1 MKSPLKKLM
10 LSLLSLTFIFLSAN
24 AQIDINSIK
33 DKVNKA
39 TKGNTKLTNQEIIYG
54 LKEALNVGSNN
65 ATASAS
71 QLDGYYKNEIIKI
84 PFPQEMKDVE
94 SKVRAIGFNKQ
105 VDEFVMAMNR
115 AAETAAKEAAPIF
128 LDAVKSMT
136 INDGMNILK
145 GEDDAATQYLKAN
158 TNEELYAK
166 FKPIV
171 AIAMQKVD
179 VAKYWTPIASGY
191 NKIPFTKEV
200 NPDLEDYITLKA
212 LDGLF
217 YLVAQEELKIRK
229 DPAARVTDVLKK
241 VFGSKN

>member
-1 MKSPLKKLM
+1 MKKLS
-10 LSLLSLTFIFLSAN
+10 LSIIALFLLLAVTQ

-33 DKVNKA
+33 GKINKA
-39 TKGNTKLTNQEIIYG
+39 TGNSGKLTNEEVISG
-54 LKEALNVGSNN
+54 LKEALQVGSNN
-65 ATASAS
+65 AAADASKI
-71 QLDGYYKNEIIKI
+71 DGFYKNGIIKI

-94 SKVRAIGFNKQ
+94 NKVRAVGLNKQ

-115 AAETAAKEAAPIF
+115 AAEEAAKEAAPIF
-128 LDAVKSMT
+128 IDAIKGMT

-145 GEDDAATQYLKAN
+145 GNDDAATQYLKAN
-158 TNEELYAK
+158 TNEQLYAK

-171 AIAMQKVD
+171 QAAMNKVD
-179 VAKYWTPIASGY
+179 VAQYWNPVANGY
-191 NKIPFTKEV
+191 NKIPFTKDV

-229 DPAARVTDVLKK
+229 DPAARVTDILKK
-241 VFGSKN
+241 VFGNKN

>member
-1 MKSPLKKLM
+1 MKNTFF
-10 LSLLSLTFIFLSAN
+10 SLLALMCIVSVTQG
-24 AQIDINSIK
+24 QIDVKSIK
-33 DKVNKA
+33 NKVNKA
-39 TKGNTKLTNQEIIYG
+39 TGGSSGLSNQEVITG

-71 QLDGYYKNEIIKI
+71 QPDGFYKNEIIKI

-94 SKVRAIGFNKQ
+94 SKVRAVGMNRQ

-128 LDAVKSMT
+128 LEAIKNIT
-136 INDGMNILK
+136 INDGMSILK
-145 GEDDAATQYLKAN
+145 GEDDAATQYLKGN
-158 TNEELYAK
+158 TNEQLYVR

-171 AIAMQKVD
+171 QSAMAQVN
-179 VAKYWTPIASGY
+179 VAQYWNPIASGY
-191 NKIPFTKEV
+191 NKIPFTKAV

-217 YLVAQEELKIRK
+217 FLVAQEELKIRK
-229 DPAARVTDVLKK
+229 DPAARVSDILKK